1 MENEKL
7 KITIKLKDCFT
18 PEQWEQV
25 ETLSLEDQR
34 KLIIDFYNK
43 VLEVQNEFNKINMKK
58 NSYQKQK
65 DKIKE
70 LEKTID
76 VLING
81 TFDEKLIISKQY
93 KILSSIE
100 DMMWK
105 TQPLVFDSICNII
118 SFDNMGNNISC
129 ICGKNCYN
137 KNK

>member
-1 MENEKL
+1 
-7 KITIKLKDCFT
+7 
-18 PEQWEQV
+18 
-25 ETLSLEDQR
+25 
-34 KLIIDFYNK
+34 
-43 VLEVQNEFNKINMKK
+43 MKK

-105 TQPLVFDSICNII
+105 SNPILDKVFVQPLSAAELDLLSDSVFYS
-118 SFDNMGNNISC
+118 
-129 ICGKNCYN
+129 YN
-137 KNK
+137 YKNK